1 MSRSL
6 TVFSPVRRP
15 VVPPVVPVRRSRSWP
30 EARSVDPSAWT
41 VWCLRLT
48 DWGPL
53 APDLREVL
61 TEEECARADR
71 YRFPADRQR
80 CIVGRAA
87 LRVMAGSTVGVSP
100 RNVRL
105 ETGASGRPE
114 LAGDAF
120 TGHGVNVSHSGDWV
134 LCASGPSHS
143 LGVDVEQRRADID
156 VMELAASVFSPWER
170 ETLATFAPKTQQ
182 HLFFDIWSRKEAVIK
197 ADGRG
202 VAFGLDRFDVEFRP
216 HHAAH
221 VRRIDDRTDLP
232 HWHLFSL
239 DLDGEHA
246 AALAFFLA
254 SPSGNLTTEPLPV
267 AAHVVRPPS
276 PSDLGGIRIG

>member
-1 MSRSL
+1 MSPS
-6 TVFSPVRRP
+6 VSVSPPFRHP
-15 VVPPVVPVRRSRSWP
+15 VLPLAVPVSRSRSWT

-41 VWCLRLT
+41 VWGLRLA

-53 APDLREVL
+53 APDLEAVL
-61 TEEECARADR
+61 TEEERVRADR

-87 LRVMAGSTVGVSP
+87 LRVMAGSMVGISP
-100 RNVRL
+100 RTVQL
-105 ETGASGRPE
+105 ETGKSGRPE

-120 TGHGVNVSHSGDWV
+120 MGHGVNVSHSGDWV
-134 LCASGPSHS
+134 LCASGPARSV
-143 LGVDVEQRRADID
+143 GVDVEERRANID

-170 ETLATFAPKTQQ
+170 DTLATFAPEMQQ
-182 HLFFDIWSRKEAVIK
+182 HLFFNIWSRKEAVIK
-197 ADGRG
+197 ADGCG

-216 HHAAH
+216 GHPAQ
-221 VRRIDDRTDLP
+221 VRRIDDRADLS

-246 AALAFFLA
+246 AALAFRTDPDGEET
-254 SPSGNLTTEPLPV
+254 PSKPFPIV
-267 AAHVVRPPS
+267 AHVVRPPS
-276 PSDLGGIRIG
+276 QGHHLHLG